1 MGPTTKRIEHDV
13 TGTLTN
19 LASVSGFA
27 PALAL
32 GLASIA
38 VLLVDLLARDRR
50 MPMVAAATGTVVS
63 LAMALRAVPT
73 ADASLFGG
81 MLANDGFAWF
91 FQVLVLLAT
100 LLTLPLAG
108 ESVEVP
114 DQDRA
119 EMLAL
124 VLATS
129 FGAMLLVAST
139 DLLMLYLSFELVSI
153 LSYVLAC
160 YRRGSRA
167 SAEAGLK
174 YVIYGGVASGLMVYG
189 FSLFYGLAGS
199 TSIAAVGR
207 ALADPGGGGA
217 PAALVGCALTLVGFG
232 YKVASA
238 PFHMWAPD
246 VYEGAPTPVTAYFS
260 VVPKVAGFGALV
272 RLLFGGLAEAD
283 GSSWRVFS
291 HVDWTPLVEIMC
303 LLTMTVGNLAAMAQ
317 RRVKRM
323 LAYSGVAHAGYVLI
337 GVVMLTSRGLEA
349 TLVYLFVYAFMNL
362 GAFAVVAMVVDRT
375 GSDDLDAFRGLF
387 WRGGQGA
394 FVAVLATAF
403 FFALV
408 GAPPTAGFTGKLL
421 LFSAAVEQH
430 SYGIVVVALLNTL
443 LSVYYY
449 FKVLQ
454 AMFLTPPST
463 SERLTWSHWSLA
475 LILVLAL
482 PTIGF
487 GVRSESLIA
496 IARASLRLV
505 GV

>member
-1 MGPTTKRIEHDV
+1 MTDSLG
-13 TGTLTN
+13 N
-19 LASVSGFA
+19 LESLGASTPV
-27 PALAL
+27 LAL

-38 VLLVDLLARDRR
+38 VLLVDLTTRDRR
-50 MPMVAAATGTVVS
+50 APIVVAIGGTLLSLGLAVRGFPATGG
-63 LAMALRAVPT
+63 R
-73 ADASLFGG
+73 LFGG
-81 MLANDGFAWF
+81 MLASDGFACF
-91 FQVLVLLAT
+91 FQVLVLIAT
-100 LLTLPLAG
+100 LATLPLAG
-108 ESVEVP
+108 ESREVP
-114 DQDRA
+114 DQDRP
-119 EMLAL
+119 ELLAL

-139 DLLMLYLSFELVSI
+139 DLVMLYLSFELVSI

-160 YRRGSRA
+160 YRRGSRK

-189 FSLFYGLAGS
+189 FSLLYGLAGS
-199 TSIAAVGR
+199 TSMAAVSRTLMTAGDG
-207 ALADPGGGGA
+207 LA
-217 PAALVGCALTLVGFG
+217 PAALVGCALSLVGFG
-232 YKVASA
+232 YKIASA

-260 VVPKVAGFGALV
+260 VVPKAAGFAALI
-272 RLLFGGLAEAD
+272 RFLFSALARGD
-283 GSSWRVFS
+283 GSSWQVFP
-291 HVDWTPLVEIMC
+291 HVDWLPLVQIMC
-303 LLTMTVGNLAAMAQ
+303 LLTMTVGNLAAMSQ
-317 RRVKRM
+317 RSVKRM
-323 LAYSGVAHAGYVLI
+323 LAYSGIAHAGYVLI
-337 GVVMLTSRGLEA
+337 GLVMLTTRGLEA

-362 GAFAVVAMVVDRT
+362 GAFAIVAMVVDRT
-375 GSDDLDAFRGLF
+375 GSDDIDAFRGLF

-403 FFALV
+403 FFALI
-408 GAPPTAGFTGKLL
+408 GAPPTSGFTGKLL
-421 LFSAAVEQH
+421 LFSAAVERQ

-454 AMFLTPPST
+454 AMFLTSPS
-463 SERLTWSHWSLA
+463 SPGKLTWSVWSLA
-475 LILVLAL
+475 LVFVLAL

-487 GVRSESLIA
+487 GVRAESLIA